1 MLLLCSMLVVV
12 VEYAVV
18 GVGGGACGAS
28 VYVGAIP

>member
-1 MLLLCSMLVVV
+1 MLLLYGVLVIVV
-12 VEYAVV
+12 AYVVV